1 MKNKN
6 KFLGIA
12 MLGLI
17 VASFTQC
24 KPKATSTES
33 ASTESA
39 LLTQSS
45 DSLIELGP
53 VGSVPIPGHVRDT
66 VVVYRIDNHLPETE
80 GSVYL
85 TVILNSSGS
94 PSGAPTD
101 TCQEVQLKDSANLVS
116 FSPYTK

>member
-17 VASFTQC
+17 VASFTQMQAQSYLNGIGFL
-24 KPKATSTES
+24 P
-33 ASTESA
+33 ESA

-53 VGSVPIPGHVRDT
+53 VGSVPIPACTRHRCC
-66 VVVYRIDNHLPETE
+66 LE
-80 GSVYL
+80 
-85 TVILNSSGS
+85 
-94 PSGAPTD
+94 
-101 TCQEVQLKDSANLVS
+101 
-116 FSPYTK
+116 